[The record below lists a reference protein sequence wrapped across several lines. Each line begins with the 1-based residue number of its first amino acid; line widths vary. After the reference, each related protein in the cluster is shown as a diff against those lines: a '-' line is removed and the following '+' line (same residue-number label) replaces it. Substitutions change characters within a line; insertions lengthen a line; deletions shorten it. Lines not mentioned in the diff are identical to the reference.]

1 MQNRNEIV
9 ELNSIKRN
17 LEEKIKN
24 EESLPNRNHLK
35 SAVYN
40 IEAVIQ
46 SKRNEL
52 KQQYKDYYND
62 YN

>member
-1 MQNRNEIV
+1 MKNRDTIV
-9 ELNSIKRN
+9 ELQAIKRN
-17 LEEKIKN
+17 LEEKIEN
-24 EESLPNRNHLK
+24 EESLSNRNHFK

>member
-24 EESLPNRNHLK
+24 EESLSNRNHLK